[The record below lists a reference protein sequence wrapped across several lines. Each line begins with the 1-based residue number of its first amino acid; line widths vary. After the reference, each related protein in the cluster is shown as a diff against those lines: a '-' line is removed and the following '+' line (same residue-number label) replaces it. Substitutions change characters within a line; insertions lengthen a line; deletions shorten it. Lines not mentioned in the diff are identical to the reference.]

1 LKGPKHG
8 GANQRV
14 SAMFAEIK
22 ENVKDWKDDQ
32 EITAYLEKILRK
44 EAGDGSGLIYGMGHA
59 IYTKSD
65 PRAVILKQSAR
76 SLAEKTGYLE
86 ELNLLE
92 SIERLTPGV
101 FARVTGSDKAMC
113 ANVDFYSGLVYK
125 MLNIP
130 EELYTPLFAIA
141 RVTGWCA
148 HRIEEVMTS
157 NRIIRPAYKSLTQ
170 LRPYIPMENR

>member
-1 LKGPKHG
+1 
-8 GANQRV
+8 
-14 SAMFAEIK
+14 MFAEIK
-22 ENVKDWKDDQ
+22 ENVTDWKDDQ

-101 FARVTGSDKAMC
+101 FARVTG
-113 ANVDFYSGLVYK
+113 
-125 MLNIP
+125 
-130 EELYTPLFAIA
+130 
-141 RVTGWCA
+141 WCA